1 MNDRAPVAKPPKP
14 PLGFMGWIAGYKLF
28 KALLSLSAALFM
40 LRLLHK
46 DLAEFAMQLV
56 EFFGL
61 NQQSRLA
68 EDIVHHVTRLNPNR
82 IHFISTVLLIYT
94 VIYVTEGMGLFFEQ
108 RWAEWLTVVQ
118 TALLIPWEIV
128 EIFRHH
134 TWVRAVV
141 LLLNVGVVIYL
152 LWRIRRDV
160 HVEHG
165 EGQQGTNPAP
175 PERSRLT

>member
-1 MNDRAPVAKPPKP
+1 MAMNDRAPVAKPPKP

-94 VIYVTEGMGLFFEQ
+94 VIYV
-108 RWAEWLTVVQ
+108 
-118 TALLIPWEIV
+118 
-128 EIFRHH
+128 
-134 TWVRAVV
+134 
-141 LLLNVGVVIYL
+141 
-152 LWRIRRDV
+152 
-160 HVEHG
+160 
-165 EGQQGTNPAP
+165 
-175 PERSRLT
+175 